1 MVDDGQLLAELHE
14 ATRAVHETPAGFY
27 RSGRAAFSWRNVNA
41 ELAELSYDS
50 AAQPGGAL
58 AGTRAE
64 PAALRTLTFAA
75 AGVTIEIELKAAALQ
90 GHVVPPGSGE
100 IDVQL
105 RDGQTET
112 VPVDDDGW
120 FLAARPAAGLFR
132 LHLRRADGGTA
143 ITMWTA
149 L

>member
-1 MVDDGQLLAELHE
+1 MVDDEQLLAELGE
-14 ATRAVHETPAGFY
+14 ATRAVQAVPERFLVTGK
-27 RSGRAAFSWRNVNA
+27 AAFGWRNVSA

-58 AGTRAE
+58 AGARAE
-64 PAALRTLTFAA
+64 PATLRTLTFVG
-75 AGVTIEIELKAAALQ
+75 AGSTIEIELTAAALQ
-90 GHVVPPGSGE
+90 GHVVPPGPGE

-105 RDGQTET
+105 ADGRLET

-120 FLAARPAAGLFR
+120 FLVARRPARLFR
-132 LHLRRADGGTA
+132 LHLRRAGGGTA

-149 L
+149 P